1 MISAPSLTLRCLW
14 GPLRATSLHTTPIPN
29 LGSCLLQHARCLSS
43 LSPFLPL
50 RNPHSSTWPL
60 QPCVSLH
67 VQIRPIFHL
76 FQEAFPDLLLPP
88 TFPLP
93 NNTPTQLNVISLLLG
108 VFSSPPWLSFL
119 LEPSVSIPLTEG
131 LLVLNEHVKL
141 TSHKTKVWG
150 RFEFLIMFLNS
161 SCCCC

>member
-76 FQEAFPDLLLPP
+76 FQEAFPDLTSYPSSP
-88 TFPLP
+88 QHTHTAQC
-93 NNTPTQLNVISLLLG
+93 N
-108 VFSSPPWLSFL
+108 FSSSWCVQFPSLTFILIRTIRIHPTNRGPLS
-119 LEPSVSIPLTEG
+119 T
-131 LLVLNEHVKL
+131 KW
-141 TSHKTKVWG
+141 TCKTDITQKYG
-150 RFEFLIMFLNS
+150 GDLS
-161 SCCCC
+161 S